1 MRTEKKLTKCV
12 LIAGWALSLCVLVP
26 GCGQPSI
33 GAIPVKGTV
42 LVDGKPME
50 GVMVIFHPDQG
61 ERAASGRT
69 NANGEFKLTTE
80 LSNDG
85 ALPGSYKIS
94 VSKHVNEKDDV
105 PTKVDPNDR
114 ASLDAV
120 YSKVDARKKTVSQ
133 NFVGQM
139 YENHLGSG
147 LVATVEKGKDNNFKF
162 EVKSK

>member
-1 MRTEKKLTKCV
+1 MRTNKKITKCV

-26 GCGQPSI
+26 GCGQPGI
-33 GAIPVKGTV
+33 GAIPAKGTV

-61 ERAASGRT
+61 ERAASGKT
-69 NANGEFKLTTE
+69 DANGEFKLTTE
-80 LSNDG
+80 LANDG

-94 VSKHVNEKDDV
+94 VTKHVNEKDDV
-105 PTKVDPNDR
+105 PTNVNPNDP

-120 YSKVDARKKTVSQ
+120 YRKVDAKKKTVSQ
-133 NFVGQM
+133 NLVGKT

-162 EVKSK
+162 DVKSK